1 MSDCIF
7 CKIRDNEMPSFK
19 VYEDDLFIVIM
30 DRFPASKGHV
40 LIIPKEHAENIFEI
54 SDEVAKGLYP
64 MAKKFAIVLKEVL
77 GADGINIVQNNGLA
91 ATQAVFH
98 FHLHVIPRF
107 DGDKVRINQPTT
119 YETTV
124 EEIEAVARLVK
135 NKL

>member
-7 CKIRDNEMPSFK
+7 CKIRDNEMPAFK

-30 DRFPASKGHV
+30 DRFPAGKGHV

-64 MAKKFAIVLKEVL
+64 MAKKFAEVLKEVL

-124 EEIEAVARLVK
+124 EEIEEVAKLIK
-135 NKL
+135 NAL